1 MAADAQDGWV
11 RLGRLVAAERARRGL
26 TVRELAQLGGIGVR
40 TLQRIEAGRAANA
53 RPVTLTRLEDILGWQ
68 TGSAQAV
75 LDGGEPKRTRDP
87 QLERLAVLWPALTPR
102 QRRALVAFVEEILA
116 EP

>member
-1 MAADAQDGWV
+1 VSSPNSAVSGHAPCSASKP
-11 RLGRLVAAERARRGL
+11 ANAS
-26 TVRELAQLGGIGVR
+26 
-40 TLQRIEAGRAANA
+40 NA

-68 TGSAQAV
+68 PGSVQAV
-75 LDGGEPKRTRDP
+75 LAGREPKRTRDP
-87 QLERLAVLWPALTPR
+87 QLERLAVLWPALTVR